1 MSKLLRPATSC
12 PECDKRVEAG
22 YWRVGT
28 MTVQPNGKRKLTEKG
43 HWVGRCRECEV
54 TIKM

>member
-1 MSKLLRPATSC
+1 MSKLLRPVTSC
-12 PECDKRVEAG
+12 PECGKRVEAD

-28 MTVQPNGKRKLTEKG
+28 MTVQPNGRRKLTEKG
-43 HWVGRCRECEV
+43 HWVGKCRECEV